1 MTAPFIASRALSAFV
16 LLENVT
22 KPKPCMQRSRQT
34 DREIDINMQRAVNS
48 TACNIQQV
56 IKQHAPTASAAAV
69 VGTTKN
75 TTLTMSSV

>member
-56 IKQHAPTASAAAV
+56 IKQHAPSAPAAA

>member
-56 IKQHAPTASAAAV
+56 IKQHAPSASAAA